1 MQNFEDELKAPE
13 TEEEFEPILPS
24 GWQENTDFF
33 DVDSWSDG
41 TESVDGQTQEVTEET
56 TTGEETGADNTPTTG
71 EEQGATG
78 QSAVEES
85 EGEPSGQ
92 TETTE
97 KPARILKLKVN
108 HEDREVNV
116 DDMTDDDLRVQL
128 QKAAAFDAMKDEQ
141 AKAKYRQIVQ
151 EQISAGMTKE
161 IAELVAKSTCD
172 GKTYALEDEPPS
184 HEEVSEQEPTVAS
197 VPPVR
202 DWNADVAR
210 LAKMRPDVKEL
221 PVEVHQ
227 AWLNGEDLVTAY
239 LLHENRALRGSKA
252 AVEKETKVLK
262 QNAASAAK
270 APVRGVTGGGPT
282 DTKPKSDFLKGF
294 DSDEW

>member
-13 TEEEFEPILPS
+13 TEEEFEPLLPS

-78 QSAVEES
+78 QSAVEEA

-97 KPARILKLKVN
+97 KPTRILKLKVN

>member
-1 MQNFEDELKAPE
+1 MHEDEMRSADIG
-13 TEEEFEPILPS
+13 EEEEALLPS

-78 QSAVEES
+78 QSAVEEA

-116 DDMTDDDLRVQL
+116 DDMTDDDLRTQL
-128 QKAAAFDAMKDEQ
+128 QKAAAFDALKDEQ
-141 AKAKYRQIVQ
+141 TKAKYRQIRRPLQ
-151 EQISAGMTKE
+151 
-161 IAELVAKSTCD
+161 AE
-172 GKTYALEDEPPS
+172 
-184 HEEVSEQEPTVAS
+184 
-197 VPPVR
+197 R
-202 DWNADVAR
+202 
-210 LAKMRPDVKEL
+210 
-221 PVEVHQ
+221 
-227 AWLNGEDLVTAY
+227 
-239 LLHENRALRGSKA
+239 
-252 AVEKETKVLK
+252 
-262 QNAASAAK
+262 
-270 APVRGVTGGGPT
+270 
-282 DTKPKSDFLKGF
+282 
-294 DSDEW
+294 

>member
-13 TEEEFEPILPS
+13 TEEEFEPLLPS

-78 QSAVEES
+78 QSAVEDA

-184 HEEVSEQEPTVAS
+184 HEEVPEQEPTVAS

>member
-13 TEEEFEPILPS
+13 TEEEFEPLLPS

-33 DVDSWSDG
+33 DVDSWSNG

-78 QSAVEES
+78 QSAVEEA

>member
-13 TEEEFEPILPS
+13 TEEEFEPLLPS

-56 TTGEETGADNTPTTG
+56 ATGEETGADNTPTTG

>member
-13 TEEEFEPILPS
+13 TEEEFEPLLPS
-24 GWQENTDFF
+24 GWQEKADFF

-78 QSAVEES
+78 QSAVEEA

-184 HEEVSEQEPTVAS
+184 HEEVSEQEPAVAS

>member
-1 MQNFEDELKAPE
+1 MHEDELKAPE

-71 EEQGATG
+71 DEQGATG
-78 QSAVEES
+78 QSAVEEA

-172 GKTYALEDEPPS
+172 GKTYALEDEPSS
-184 HEEVSEQEPTVAS
+184 HEEAPKLEPTTAPA
-197 VPPVR
+197 VPAH

-210 LAKMRPDVKEL
+210 LAKLRPDVKEL

>member
-13 TEEEFEPILPS
+13 TEEEFEPLLPS

-78 QSAVEES
+78 QSAVEEA

-184 HEEVSEQEPTVAS
+184 HEDVSEQEPTVAS

>member
-1 MQNFEDELKAPE
+1 MHEDEMRSADIG
-13 TEEEFEPILPS
+13 EEEEALLPS
-24 GWQENTDFF
+24 GWQEGNDFF
-33 DVDSWSDG
+33 DMEHWGESAEPADEQAEGATDG
-41 TESVDGQTQEVTEET
+41 TVTEE
-56 TTGEETGADNTPTTG
+56 ETGTDDAPTTG
-71 EEQGATG
+71 EDEGATD
-78 QSAVEES
+78 QSAVEEA

-108 HEDREVNV
+108 HEDREVNIT
-116 DDMTDDDLRVQL
+116 DMTDDDLRTQL
-128 QKAAAFDAMKDEQ
+128 QKAAAFDALKDEQ
-141 AKAKYRQIVQ
+141 TKAKYRQIVQ
-151 EQISAGMTKE
+151 DQISAGMTKE
-161 IAELVAKSTCD
+161 IAELVASSACNGKSYT
-172 GKTYALEDEPPS
+172 LEDDAPAPEAAPK
-184 HEEVSEQEPTVAS
+184 QEPAVAS

>member
-13 TEEEFEPILPS
+13 TEEEFEPLLPS

-78 QSAVEES
+78 QSAVEEA

-116 DDMTDDDLRVQL
+116 DDLNADGL
-128 QKAAAFDAMKDEQ
+128 AAAGCETNRKHCNRDNQ
-141 AKAKYRQIVQ
+141 
-151 EQISAGMTKE
+151 
-161 IAELVAKSTCD
+161 
-172 GKTYALEDEPPS
+172 GKNFF
-184 HEEVSEQEPTVAS
+184 HC
-197 VPPVR
+197 
-202 DWNADVAR
+202 
-210 LAKMRPDVKEL
+210 
-221 PVEVHQ
+221 
-227 AWLNGEDLVTAY
+227 
-239 LLHENRALRGSKA
+239 
-252 AVEKETKVLK
+252 
-262 QNAASAAK
+262 
-270 APVRGVTGGGPT
+270 
-282 DTKPKSDFLKGF
+282 FL
-294 DSDEW
+294 SP

>member
-24 GWQENTDFF
+24 GWQEDTDFF